1 MKPLLQEEEREEE
14 EDNWLN
20 GKRGGRE
27 EQGFWWK
34 GTTEFEV
41 LLNEEK
47 KDTTSQKIEVWATEK
62 PGGGNLSVE
71 VNLAKES
78 PEDQEEWKISD
89 ASEFKKIQ
97 ESKAIQ
103 VLDVESSRKVE
114 EELRK
119 EGALDRI
126 LPSRMA
132 RKYKPAEQPG
142 EAPSKKSRLCT
153 RGAGQIQPNSE
164 HHESERDALN
174 SRLDPCIFK
183 YYNNETGRRASNRS
197 RRHPGMRKRR
207 VPRKD
212 EDLERKVH
220 LRQMGELKPRRKGSI
235 FQ

>member
-164 HHESERDALN
+164 HHES
-174 SRLDPCIFK
+174 
-183 YYNNETGRRASNRS
+183 
-197 RRHPGMRKRR
+197 
-207 VPRKD
+207 
-212 EDLERKVH
+212 
-220 LRQMGELKPRRKGSI
+220 
-235 FQ
+235 